1 MLASRRSSGS
11 PQILSAFE
19 FLQSM
24 EDKDQVFTEAEL
36 QEASGWSPKT
46 TKANISKKLKPYL
59 IKIRDGFKCCGV
71 RDLGRDGFIR
81 ICSQNSEIASNA
93 RKPFLIEEV
102 EELVVKARE
111 SALAAVQHYNNPL
124 TIFRTGNYL
133 VLMIIAYT
141 ALFHAILRRDGI
153 DYTQA
158 KSDGTKKLTKDGEP
172 YLWDALHSTKYYAE
186 HYKHLY
192 SEDPRFLT
200 AVVSN
205 LELLMPIRHQIE
217 HRYMPELDIDVV
229 GHCQSMLMNF
239 ERIITREFTSYYALN
254 TSLNFALQIS
264 TTRHPE
270 NVRAIKRLQS
280 ESYKQVREHITRFHA
295 NLSDEL
301 LGHLAYEFRVWLVQ
315 KPANRERS
323 ADMSIEFVSIEEL
336 SEEQRKEL
344 QRSIVA
350 IKSVPQDYAKF
361 CNLWE
366 KDIHAYLCNRI
377 GPLIKYGDNFRR
389 LVPKYIRDVRDA
401 HGITSP
407 SKMYYRPG
415 NKEDS
420 RAMYSLEFAEWIIKE
435 YTKNPNFFYEAKL
448 KLQKKAENKLV
459 S

>member
-1 MLASRRSSGS
+1 MKGRRSSGS
-11 PQILSAFE
+11 PQILRAFE
-19 FLQSM
+19 FLRDM
-24 EDKDQVFTEAEL
+24 EEKGQVFTEAEL
-36 QEASGWSPKT
+36 QVASGWSPNT

-59 IKIRDGFKCCGV
+59 VRSETGFKSSGV

-81 ICSQNSEIASNA
+81 VCSQNSEIASNA

-158 KSDGTKKLTKDGEP
+158 KSDGTKKLTKDGES
-172 YLWDALHSTKYYAE
+172 YLWDALHSAKYYAE
-186 HYKHLY
+186 QYKHLY
-192 SEDPRFLT
+192 SEDPRFLK

-205 LELLMPIRHQIE
+205 LELLMPIRHKIE
-217 HRYMPELDIDVV
+217 HRHMPELDIDVV

-239 ERIITREFTSYYALN
+239 ERIITREFTSYYGLN

-270 NVRAIKRLQS
+270 NARAIKRLQS
-280 ESYKQVREHITRFHA
+280 EAYKQVREHIARFHA

-323 ADMSIEFVSIEEL
+323 ADMSIEFTSMEDL
-336 SEEQRKEL
+336 SEEQREEL

-350 IKSVPQDYAKF
+350 IKAVPQDYAKD

-366 KDIHAYLCNRI
+366 KDIRAYVCNHI
-377 GPLIKYGDNFRR
+377 GDLIKYGDSYRK
-389 LVPKYIRDVRDA
+389 LVGEHIRNVRIA

-415 NKEDS
+415 NKKDS
-420 RAMYSLEFAEWIIKE
+420 RAMYSLEFAEWIVKE
-435 YTKNPNFFYEAKL
+435 YTKNPDFFYEAKSKVQEIKNK
-448 KLQKKAENKLV
+448 KL
-459 S
+459 